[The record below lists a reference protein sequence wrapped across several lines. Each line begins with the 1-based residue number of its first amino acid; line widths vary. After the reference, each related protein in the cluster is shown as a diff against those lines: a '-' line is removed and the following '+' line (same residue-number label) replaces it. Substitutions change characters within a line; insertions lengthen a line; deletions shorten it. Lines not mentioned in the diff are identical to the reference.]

1 MNTAAASKI
10 VLIKKIPYGLTNREV
25 DLHFN
30 RFGKINAINILNR
43 NKYAYVEFETHQ
55 MAKNCVDYF
64 SANPLVIGET
74 TLNVFLT
81 KPGKKNN
88 KPLDFN
94 SPSKIVLLT
103 FFKNKC
109 SITVKIIRDMLKD
122 FDLVKKII
130 IYEKSNIQALVE
142 LSDISN
148 SSTIKDKFNEQNYKG
163 LFQLRVQYTSKT
175 FLAVNPNSPYEFD
188 GELEEKKLEEEQL
201 KNKQPE
207 NTLDNQTNFLSD
219 MTSES
224 DERIRKPTT
233 KKRKEKTNNNNNN
246 NNTIATNNTLNMT
259 INEKNFLTTINN
271 IDEIKP
277 AKKDNNEGGSPRDSL
292 SSIKSDHSSDRR
304 VFNWMASE
312 ACNTLSQ
319 NSKHKNYHPKNDDNK
334 STSSNNHIMPPF
346 TPGM

>member
-55 MAKNCVDYF
+55 MAKNCIDYF

-109 SITVKIIRDMLKD
+109 SITVKIIRDMLKEFD
-122 FDLVKKII
+122 FVKKI
-130 IYEKSNIQALVE
+130 
-142 LSDISN
+142 
-148 SSTIKDKFNEQNYKG
+148 
-163 LFQLRVQYTSKT
+163 LFY
-175 FLAVNPNSPYEFD
+175 
-188 GELEEKKLEEEQL
+188 
-201 KNKQPE
+201 
-207 NTLDNQTNFLSD
+207 
-219 MTSES
+219 
-224 DERIRKPTT
+224 
-233 KKRKEKTNNNNNN
+233 
-246 NNTIATNNTLNMT
+246 
-259 INEKNFLTTINN
+259 
-271 IDEIKP
+271 
-277 AKKDNNEGGSPRDSL
+277 
-292 SSIKSDHSSDRR
+292 
-304 VFNWMASE
+304 
-312 ACNTLSQ
+312 
-319 NSKHKNYHPKNDDNK
+319 
-334 STSSNNHIMPPF
+334 
-346 TPGM
+346 